1 MLPKEFKN
9 SMIKHGF
16 MKKEFFILPF
26 DHRTSFVKDILG
38 LEKTSPQNEEKIKE
52 LKKIIF
58 QGFLLS
64 LKGKNKKSFGILVD
78 EKYGKNILEEAK
90 KRKII
95 IALPVEK
102 SGTQELKLEYG
113 SKFKEHIN
121 KFRPDYIKIL
131 VRYNPKDKNKKSIL
145 KKINEFAQKENYK
158 ILLEL
163 LAPPSKRVETIKEIA
178 KIIKVDVWKLEG
190 TTDKKLWSKIIK
202 AINEKSQIIVLGR
215 GENKAVVEKWLKT
228 AKYFPEIIGFAI
240 GRTIFKKPLIE
251 YVKRKK
257 SKEETADQIADN
269 FNYFLNLWNN

>member
-1 MLPKEFKN
+1 
-9 SMIKHGF
+9 
-16 MKKEFFILPF
+16 LPF

-131 VRYNPKDKNKKSIL
+131 VRYNPKDKNKNQIL
-145 KKINEFAQKENYK
+145 KNKMNLLKKKI
-158 ILLEL
+158 
-163 LAPPSKRVETIKEIA
+163 T
-178 KIIKVDVWKLEG
+178 
-190 TTDKKLWSKIIK
+190 
-202 AINEKSQIIVLGR
+202 
-215 GENKAVVEKWLKT
+215 
-228 AKYFPEIIGFAI
+228 KYFLSFLLLLPKELKLL
-240 GRTIFKKPLIE
+240 KK
-251 YVKRKK
+251 
-257 SKEETADQIADN
+257 
-269 FNYFLNLWNN
+269 